1 MKVISLSLSTVR
13 ITHCSII
20 SQTSIIPLLFDYLT
34 LLTIAISDSAG
45 SKLDK
50 NKYKVKIEKKLKN
63 NPNATKWC
71 VSPSDKQQIDQ

>member
-34 LLTIAISDSAG
+34 LLTIPISDSAG

-50 NKYKVKIEKKLKN
+50 IKYKVKIEKN
-63 NPNATKWC
+63 FPNATKWC